1 MTDRGR
7 GYQPGC
13 HPFGMAQSG
22 KRRRNQRKDDIAV
35 SLVIDLA

>member
-1 MTDRGR
+1 MADCGR
-7 GYQPGC
+7 GYQLAC

-35 SLVIDLA
+35 SLVILLA

>member
-1 MTDRGR
+1 MADRGR
-7 GYQPGC
+7 RYQPGR

-35 SLVIDLA
+35 SLVILLA

>member
-1 MTDRGR
+1 MADRRR

-22 KRRRNQRKDDIAV
+22 KRRRKQRKDDIAV
-35 SLVIDLA
+35 SLVIHLA